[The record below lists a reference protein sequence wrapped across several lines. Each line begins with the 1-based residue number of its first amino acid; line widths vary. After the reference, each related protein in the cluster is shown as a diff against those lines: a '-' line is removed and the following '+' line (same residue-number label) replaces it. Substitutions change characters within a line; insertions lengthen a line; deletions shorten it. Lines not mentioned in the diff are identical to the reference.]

1 MKRLSEQELE
11 EVRGGFSFLIGAGIV
26 AIIVFLVGVFDG
38 YTRPIKCNR

>member
-1 MKRLSEQELE
+1 MNILNDQELE
-11 EVRGGFSFLIGAGIV
+11 EVSGGFSFLIGAGIV